1 MDLELAT
8 TDDIVNELRNRRMRF
23 VFIGAT
29 NTNIKASGPIIVASQ
44 AVNHKD
50 AFDLIKVGVEELQKL
65 DDDRIELD
73 RKG

>member
-8 TDDIVNELRNRRMRF
+8 TDDIVNELRSRRMRF

-29 NTNIKASGPIIVASQ
+29 HTNINASGPIVVESQ
-44 AVNHKD
+44 AVNHRD

-73 RKG
+73 YDG